1 MTNYIEYLN
10 LPTKIGIVIVAV
22 ILVIQIIGE
31 ILEFK
36 GKMVPEFMKIRKFF
50 ARRKQEREILRQ
62 VPEVIKDVKE
72 TLRDFNEH
80 YSADN
85 IQKRDNWM
93 AAVNKKLAQD
103 EQWIRELSQ
112 KLDKNNA
119 DTLALLIDSKRTQI
133 IQFATMVADGMT
145 PVTREQ
151 FNRIFKLYEDYEDI
165 IKKNG
170 MTNGE
175 VDISYRIIIK
185 ESYETHMKNHA
196 FLENIRGYDA
206 N

>member
-36 GKMVPEFMKIRKFF
+36 GKVVPEFMKIRKFF

-72 TLRDFNEH
+72 TLRDFNGH

-85 IQKRDNWM
+85 IQKRDDWM
-93 AAVNKKLAQD
+93 TAVNKKLAQD

-133 IQFATMVADGMT
+133 IQFATLVADGKT

-175 VDISYRIIIK
+175 VDISYRIIK
-185 ESYETHMKNHA
+185 ESYETHMKNHT
-196 FLENIRGYDA
+196 FLENIRGYDT

>member
-1 MTNYIEYLN
+1 
-10 LPTKIGIVIVAV
+10 
-22 ILVIQIIGE
+22 
-31 ILEFK
+31 
-36 GKMVPEFMKIRKFF
+36 
-50 ARRKQEREILRQ
+50 
-62 VPEVIKDVKE
+62 
-72 TLRDFNEH
+72 
-80 YSADN
+80 
-85 IQKRDNWM
+85 M

-133 IQFATMVADGMT
+133 IQFATLVADGKT

-175 VDISYRIIIK
+175 VDISYRIIK
-185 ESYETHMKNHA
+185 ESYETHMKNHT
-196 FLENIRGYDA
+196 FLENIRGYDT

>member
-36 GKMVPEFMKIRKFF
+36 GKVVPEFMKIRKFF

-72 TLRDFNEH
+72 ILRDFNEH

-85 IQKRDNWM
+85 IQKRDDWM

-133 IQFATMVADGMT
+133 IQFATLVADGKT

-175 VDISYRIIIK
+175 VDISYRIIK
-185 ESYETHMKNHA
+185 ESYETHMKNHT

>member
-36 GKMVPEFMKIRKFF
+36 GKVVPEFMKIRKFF

-85 IQKRDNWM
+85 IQKRDDWM
-93 AAVNKKLAQD
+93 TAVNKKLAQD

-133 IQFATMVADGMT
+133 IQFATLVADGKT

-175 VDISYRIIIK
+175 VDISYRIIK
-185 ESYETHMKNHA
+185 ESYETHMKNHT
-196 FLENIRGYDA
+196 FLENIRGYDT

>member
-36 GKMVPEFMKIRKFF
+36 GKVVPEFMKIRKFF

-85 IQKRDNWM
+85 IQKRDDWM

-133 IQFATMVADGMT
+133 IQFATLVADGKT

-175 VDISYRIIIK
+175 VDISYRIIK
-185 ESYETHMKNHA
+185 ESYETHMKNHT
-196 FLENIRGYDA
+196 FLENIRGYDT